1 MLGCGK
7 FLSVGGAFV
16 VQQVVELLWACPL
29 VVLYNVSVA
38 GKTLYNKFS
47 RLRTCCTT
55 FYNLLWACSLSVGGF
70 HSRCPCS
77 GVWALGPTDSL
88 LNILPCLKL
97 FDWKFCVFNFN
108 SVLSIKYKPDF
119 NYSFTGAFWFRHI
132 LWFCWLLIIARMLID
147 TDTLNVLLFGWLYLY
162 RIACNNLL
170 SLYIL
175 LNSWNGEHLSIF
187 GESFEIIRK
196 NVR

>member
-1 MLGCGK
+1 MSEPSISTCQDVGMWQIFVRWWWICYTTSCRIVVSS
-7 FLSVGGAFV
+7 SVGGV
-16 VQQVVELLWACPL
+16 RSG
-29 VVLYNVSVA
+29 Y
-38 GKTLYNKFS
+38 
-47 RLRTCCTT
+47 
-55 FYNLLWACSLSVGGF
+55 
-70 HSRCPCS
+70 PCS
-77 GVWALGPTDSL
+77 GVWALGFSPTDSL
-88 LNILPCLKL
+88 LSILPCLKL
-97 FDWKFCVFNFN
+97 FEWTFCVIN
-108 SVLSIKYKPDF
+108 SVLSMKYKPDF
-119 NYSFTGAFWFRHI
+119 NYCFTGTFWFRHI
-132 LWFCWLLIIARMLID
+132 LWFYWLLIIARMLID